1 MAVTEENKAATYVP
15 AKTVQDKELYNS
27 FYISYNNTRG
37 CLSLHTIQL
46 KCVYTNLTPDAE
58 LHRADACLIKEDTV
72 SDDVAVGDFH
82 TSRLVTRLN
91 KEVEVLHII
100 STLYQRNSEKAF
112 FCHDN

>member
-58 LHRADACLIKEDTV
+58 LHRTDACLIKEDTV

-82 TSRLVTRLN
+82 PSRLVTRLN
-91 KEVEVLHII
+91 KEVEVLHVI
-100 STLYQRNSEKAF
+100 STLYQRNSEKTF
-112 FCHDN
+112 FYHDN